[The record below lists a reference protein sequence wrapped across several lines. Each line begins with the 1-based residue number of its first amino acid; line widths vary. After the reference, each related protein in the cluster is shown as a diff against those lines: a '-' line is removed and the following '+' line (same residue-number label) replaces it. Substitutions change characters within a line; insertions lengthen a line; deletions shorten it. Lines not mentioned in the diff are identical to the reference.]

1 MEVGGFKP
9 KGSSDVSSKLS
20 ENFKK
25 LSSGKRINS
34 AKDDAAGLAIVA
46 SLEASTKL
54 ATQAVRNIADG
65 FSVTQIADSALQ
77 SVGGL
82 VERNAELASQAS
94 NGTLSGEQRDALNKE
109 YQSNLEEINRISQ
122 TTEFNGVK
130 LLTGSN
136 EINIQVGG
144 GNDANSRIAIK
155 GIDVS
160 SAPADISTVENARS
174 ALDTSKAQIS
184 SIASLRGDIGAT
196 ESRLKVASDNNLV
209 GAENSEAAASRI
221 RDVDYASEVAQL
233 TANSIRQQVET
244 ALKAQANLTSS
255 NVFQFLK

>member
-9 KGSSDVSSKLS
+9 KGSSDASSKLS
-20 ENFKK
+20 DNFKK
-25 LSSGKRINS
+25 LSSGKRITS

-46 SLEASTKL
+46 SLEANTKL

-65 FSVTQIADSALQ
+65 FSVTQVADSALQ
-77 SVGGL
+77 NVSGL
-82 VERNAELASQAS
+82 VERNAELASQAA
-94 NGTLSGEQRDALNKE
+94 NGTLNDDQRATLNKE

-136 EINIQVGG
+136 EISIQVGPG
-144 GNDANSRIAIK
+144 SDANSRIAIK

-160 SAPADISTVENARS
+160 GAPSDISTIENARA
-174 ALDTSKAQIS
+174 ALDSSRQQTSA
-184 SIASLRGDIGAT
+184 IAGLRGDIGAT

-221 RDVDYASEVAQL
+221 RDVDYAAEVADL
-233 TANSIRQQVET
+233 TANRIRQQVDV
-244 ALKAQANLTSS
+244 ALKAQANLASA

>member
-1 MEVGGFKP
+1 MEVGRFKP
-9 KGSSDVSSKLS
+9 NGSNDASSKLAD
-20 ENFKK
+20 NFKK
-25 LSSGKRINS
+25 LSSGKRITS

-46 SLEASTKL
+46 SLEANTKL

-65 FSVTQIADSALQ
+65 FSVTQVADSALQ

-82 VERNAELASQAS
+82 VERNAELASQAA
-94 NGTLSGEQRDALNKE
+94 NGTLNDDQRATLNKE

-136 EINIQVGG
+136 DINIQVGPG
-144 GNDANSRIAIK
+144 SDADSRIAIK

-160 SAPADISTVENARS
+160 GAPSDISSVENART
-174 ALDTSKAQIS
+174 ALDTSKQQIS
-184 SIASLRGDIGAT
+184 SIATLRGDIGAT
-196 ESRLKVASDNNLV
+196 ESRLKVASDNNVV

-221 RDVDYASEVAQL
+221 RDVDYAAEVAQL
-233 TANSIRQQVET
+233 TANQIRQQVET
-244 ALKAQANLTSS
+244 ALKAQANLTSA